1 MGSNYKIVEGS
12 EIQGNSLRLP
22 RAISIYKAAKRHEQV
37 GIISCKRK
45 SDLSEVIIIR
55 LSHLNIPDLP
65 DFPIQPCEDVA
76 IRCLKEDLDL
86 PEVYA
91 IRKDFPTGLP
101 HSNIRQYERP
111 VSLCVSDVY
120 FSDIRPQFNAFDF
133 INSIIRWF
141 NLNSIGEL
149 HEKDRPLE
157 VFFQYHDFCGMVN
170 SFSSIAPYG
179 VYNKKT
185 EHTSTLEFVDK
196 AKANSDICLVVLKS
210 IVSKNLAFLPKN
222 IGELNTLETIDGKTI
237 IETIIDFARKTDRKS
252 ERSLLLMLGIQQ
264 KNAAPTS
271 EDKIDLAIVKLG
283 KCIHEIENNRKK
295 ACDRDT
301 FNAWLSSLPIKVEML
316 LENPCRE
323 INASQNGKE
332 KQYSQ
337 VTFIGTGTLGSNI
350 IDHFVREGISN
361 SICIVDFDIYF
372 SHNISRHILQPR
384 DIMKPKAS
392 CIKKHFEGIVGTKI
406 WSIDKNVMCLS
417 PNEEKAAFDNTDL
430 IVDASTSIA
439 VERKLAL
446 SSKYEGKRK
455 CTLFLNPKGNDLVL
469 LLEDANGEQRLD
481 LLEMSYQY
489 NLIKS
494 DTLANHLDT
503 AEQRKTNNFSCRSES
518 NVLDYDNVG
527 MLASV
532 ASQQIQRATSN
543 TDCLL
548 GIWRV
553 NDKDSTIS
561 KINLDVLSW
570 NVKVINNISVYYS
583 KELVAE
589 IDKYRN
595 SDLRKET
602 GGCLFGCYDKDAR
615 NIYVFYQH
623 HAPKD
628 SKCSATF
635 FERGCNGMNEVLDK
649 INKRTYHQVRY
660 LGEWHSHPNAC
671 CSPSSLDKEQFTKM
685 SEQMSDED
693 LPFVQLIMGTNGIYL
708 NAIM

>member
-37 GIISCKRK
+37 RIISCKRK
-45 SDLSEVIIIR
+45 SDFSEVIIIR

-185 EHTSTLEFVDK
+185 EHTSTLKFVGK

-222 IGELNTLETIDGKTI
+222 IGELNTLETIEGKTI
-237 IETIIDFARKTDRKS
+237 IETIIDFARKTDGKS
-252 ERSLLLMLGIQQ
+252 ERSLLLMLAIQQ

-350 IDHFVREGISN
+350 IDHFVRAGISN
-361 SICIVDFDIYF
+361 RICIVDFDIYF
-372 SHNISRHILQPR
+372 HIT
-384 DIMKPKAS
+384 S
-392 CIKKHFEGIVGTKI
+392 VGI
-406 WSIDKNVMCLS
+406 
-417 PNEEKAAFDNTDL
+417 
-430 IVDASTSIA
+430 
-439 VERKLAL
+439 
-446 SSKYEGKRK
+446 
-455 CTLFLNPKGNDLVL
+455 
-469 LLEDANGEQRLD
+469 
-481 LLEMSYQY
+481 
-489 NLIKS
+489 
-494 DTLANHLDT
+494 
-503 AEQRKTNNFSCRSES
+503 
-518 NVLDYDNVG
+518 
-527 MLASV
+527 
-532 ASQQIQRATSN
+532 
-543 TDCLL
+543 
-548 GIWRV
+548 
-553 NDKDSTIS
+553 
-561 KINLDVLSW
+561 
-570 NVKVINNISVYYS
+570 YYS
-583 KELVAE
+583 QE
-589 IDKYRN
+589 I
-595 SDLRKET
+595 L
-602 GGCLFGCYDKDAR
+602 
-615 NIYVFYQH
+615 
-623 HAPKD
+623 
-628 SKCSATF
+628 
-635 FERGCNGMNEVLDK
+635 
-649 INKRTYHQVRY
+649 
-660 LGEWHSHPNAC
+660 
-671 CSPSSLDKEQFTKM
+671 
-685 SEQMSDED
+685 
-693 LPFVQLIMGTNGIYL
+693 
-708 NAIM
+708 